1 MQQKIKKAACLSR
14 KQELH
19 SPGSRVLPVRQHPRA
34 GLCLLRVSDLFPR
47 ILIPAVLHLR
57 FGRQHRSSAPWRLRD
72 SVLPLRILIP
82 AVLHLRPG
90 RQYRSSVLC
99 RLRDSVLFPRTL
111 TPTAL
116 FPREDPQCP
125 RGLIPPDPCSRL
137 WHPCR
142 KSGITAA

>member
-1 MQQKIKKAACLSR
+1 MHQKIKKAACLSR

-19 SPGSRVLPVRQHPRA
+19 SPGSRVLPVRQHSRA
-34 GLCLLRVSDLFPR
+34 GLCLLRVSALFPR

-57 FGRQHRSSAPWRLRD
+57 FGRQLPSSVPWRLRD
-72 SVLPLRILIP
+72 SVLPLR
-82 AVLHLRPG
+82 PG
-90 RQYRSSVLC
+90 RQYCSSVLC